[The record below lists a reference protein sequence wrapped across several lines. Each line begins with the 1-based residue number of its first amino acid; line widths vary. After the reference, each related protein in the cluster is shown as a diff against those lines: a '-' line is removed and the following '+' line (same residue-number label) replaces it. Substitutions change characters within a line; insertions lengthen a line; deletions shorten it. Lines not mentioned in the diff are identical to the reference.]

1 MFRSMLL
8 NRKIIKTIKSIEK
21 KLYNNPI
28 PIGIGYVFCVCGISI
43 YTMNNIGKIKNNGE
57 YYESIVFIA

>member
-8 NRKIIKTIKSIEK
+8 NRRIIKTIKSIEK

-28 PIGIGYVFCVCGISI
+28 PIGIGYVLCVCGISL